1 MLNIAICDDDIPMTG
16 RIEMLIEEIGKK
28 NFINTDI
35 EVFWNGEC
43 LADAIVEGECYD
55 IIFLD
60 IEMDREDGIS
70 VAKRI
75 RKIDKNVLIIYS
87 NFPHYFRE

>member
-43 LADAIVEGECYD
+43 LADAIVEQSGD
-55 IIFLD
+55 
-60 IEMDREDGIS
+60 MSR
-70 VAKRI
+70 
-75 RKIDKNVLIIYS
+75 
-87 NFPHYFRE
+87 